1 MGASSRTGERVTILA
16 RLCPF
21 CDQPY
26 ACHSLDDLAEEVEA
40 AFSDEPWWE
49 PPREVQDVAGPTLA
63 AVLG

>member
-1 MGASSRTGERVTILA
+1 MTILA